1 MEWFMQTRIGALLF
15 RFLPIITTLWSLT
28 DVAFDALQA
37 KEYYDYATVGIKN
50 CSTNN
55 LMSQNWTNHD
65 GTIETLNFNKIS
77 MNYFIISIVTFVFPP
92 LLGISLYYIKFGRFG
107 MFGDKNKVNFYKH
120 KQMIENRNSI
130 VRLTY
135 ILLIIPIISVI
146 RNFIG
151 YYILLPYFSLYFSGK
166 LMWYG
171 KIDSE
176 EKITFPRMDMYFT
189 PGLLPFYTLVEQL
202 GEAGPQI
209 LLAIVCLVNNSQCTE
224 LYNYDVLGTSMGHL
238 VISLF
243 FSFGSFLI
251 GTFKGIVAGLIYL
264 RRRKEE
270 RRTKTDYAN
279 VDNEATI

>member
-1 MEWFMQTRIGALLF
+1 M
-15 RFLPIITTLWSLT
+15 
-28 DVAFDALQA
+28 
-37 KEYYDYATVGIKN
+37 
-50 CSTNN
+50 
-55 LMSQNWTNHD
+55 
-65 GTIETLNFNKIS
+65 
-77 MNYFIISIVTFVFPP
+77 
-92 LLGISLYYIKFGRFG
+92 
-107 MFGDKNKVNFYKH
+107 
-120 KQMIENRNSI
+120 
-130 VRLTY
+130 
-135 ILLIIPIISVI
+135 IPIISVI

-171 KIDSE
+171 KIDPE

-209 LLAIVCLVNNSQCTE
+209 LLAIVCLVNNSHCTE

-251 GTFKGIVAGLIYL
+251 GTFKGIVAGVIYL
-264 RRRKEE
+264 RRRREE
-270 RRTKTDYAN
+270 RKTK
-279 VDNEATI
+279 NEYCC

>member
-1 MEWFMQTRIGALLF
+1 MDWFMQTRIGALLF

-37 KEYYDYATVGIKN
+37 KEYYNHATVGIKN
-50 CSTNN
+50 CSDNL

-65 GTIETLNFNKIS
+65 GTMETLSFNKIS
-77 MNYFIISIVTFVFPP
+77 MNYYIISIVTFVLPP
-92 LLGISLYYIKFGRFG
+92 LLGISLYYIKFGRYG

-120 KQMIENRNSI
+120 KQMIEKRNFI

-135 ILLIIPIISVI
+135 ILLMIPIISVI

-151 YYILLPYFSLYFSGK
+151 YYIFLPYFSLYFSGK

-171 KIDSE
+171 KIDPE

-209 LLAIVCLVNNSQCTE
+209 LLAIVCLVNNSHCTE
-224 LYNYDVLGTSMGHL
+224 LFHYDVLGTSIGL
-238 VISLF
+238 LGISLG
-243 FSFGSFLI
+243 FSVGSFLI
-251 GTFKGIVAGLIYL
+251 GNFKGIAAGMIYL
-264 RRRKEE
+264 RRRREE
-270 RRTKTDYAN
+270 RRIENEYAN
-279 VDNEATI
+279 VDNPAIM